1 MTERLLVI
9 GGDAGGMATASQ
21 ARRLRPDP
29 DDLEIVAFE
38 KGTRTSYSACGIPF
52 RVGGLVDSL
61 DDLVARTPAE
71 FAQQD
76 ITVHIGHEVTGID
89 LDARTIAVHDLNG
102 GGIRHEAFD
111 QLLIGTG
118 ARPTRPPLPGID
130 LDFVHGVQTLDD
142 AEDLLGHAEASRC
155 SKVVVVG
162 GGYIGLEMAEAFVQ
176 WGAQVTVVEYG
187 QQVMRTLD
195 ADMAQLLLTAM
206 ERHHI
211 DVRLGVSVEG
221 FEPGRV
227 LTDDGPI
234 EADLVVLGI
243 GVTPNSELAEAAGIE
258 LGVRRAIRVD
268 ARQRTSAEGVWAAGD
283 CCESRHLITG
293 EPVHIALGTT
303 ANRMARC
310 AGINIGGGYARNL
323 GVLGSAVTKLCD
335 TEVGRTG
342 LTEAEAA
349 AAGYEVGVGRAES
362 STKAGYYP
370 GAEPVVVKLV
380 AERGT
385 SRLLGGQ
392 VVGGPG
398 SAKRI
403 DVVAV
408 AISAGMTATDL
419 ELSDF
424 SYAPPFGPVWD
435 PLMIAARLASKATR
449 TTRSTPTTPAS

>member
-9 GGDAGGMATASQ
+9 GGDAGGMAAAAQ

-29 DDLEIVAFE
+29 KDLEIVAFE

-52 RVGGLVDSL
+52 RVGGLVDDL
-61 DDLVARTPAE
+61 DDLVARTPAQ
-71 FAQQD
+71 FAEQD
-76 ITVHIGHEVTGID
+76 IAVHTGHEVTAID
-89 LDARTIAVHDLNG
+89 LDAGAIAVHDLDG
-102 GGIRHEAFD
+102 GGIRHEPFD
-111 QLLIGTG
+111 HLLIGTG
-118 ARPTRPPLPGID
+118 ARPTRPQLPGID

-142 AEDLLGHAEASRC
+142 AERLLGHAEDSRC

-162 GGYIGLEMAEAFVQ
+162 GGYIGLEMAEAFMQ
-176 WGAQVTVVEYG
+176 WGAQVTVVEHG
-187 QQVMRTLD
+187 QQVLRSLDPDMSELVLEAMR
-195 ADMAQLLLTAM
+195 
-206 ERHHI
+206 RHHI
-211 DVRLGVSVEG
+211 DVRLGVAVEG

-227 LTDDGPI
+227 LTDGDPI
-234 EADLVVLGI
+234 EADLVILGI

-258 LGVRRAIRVD
+258 LGVRRSIRVD
-268 ARQRTSAEGVWAAGD
+268 ARQRTSAEHVWAAGD

-293 EPVHIALGTT
+293 EPVFVALGTV

-310 AGINIGGGYARNL
+310 AGINIGGGYARNQ

-335 TEVGRTG
+335 TEIGRTG
-342 LTEAEAA
+342 LSEREAV
-349 AAGYEVGVGRAES
+349 AAGYEVGVGRVES

-370 GAEPVVVKLV
+370 GAEPVVVKVV

-403 DVVAV
+403 DVLAV
-408 AISAGMTATDL
+408 AITAGMTAQDL

-435 PLMIAARLASKATR
+435 PIMIAARQASKATR
-449 TTRSTPTTPAS
+449 LPRSDATA